1 MGGLGAPLW
10 LLLGFV
16 VAVAIAIAVGSI
28 WLGNRTL
35 PAVTRGR
42 DHNPMM
48 APFVAVVGLLY
59 GGLLGFTVVATWEQF
74 SSTQVTIVGEAS
86 ALTTM
91 YRETVAMPQP
101 EQTEL
106 QQMLRNYASAVVGPD
121 RAKPGS
127 ENIENA
133 RAAITNM
140 YRIVGGQP
148 GGTPSNAIN
157 SQFLNQLAVLASD
170 RNERIIG
177 TRPRI
182 PPLLWTALIFGGI
195 VLVTL
200 TGFLR
205 LGSNL
210 GHAVVSCTI
219 AVLLGLLLCIVFA
232 FDHSFSSG
240 HGIAA
245 VPFQHAL
252 DIFDAVDRGK

>member
-1 MGGLGAPLW
+1 MGGIGAPLW
-10 LLLGFV
+10 ILLGFV
-16 VAVAIAIAVGSI
+16 FAVAIAIAVASI

-35 PAVTRGR
+35 PPVTRGR

-59 GGLLGFTVVATWEQF
+59 GGLLGFTVVATWEQV
-74 SSTQVTIVGEAS
+74 SSTQVVIVGEAS

-101 EQTEL
+101 EQSDL
-106 QQMLRNYASAVVGPD
+106 QQLLRKYTNAVVGFD
-121 RAKPGS
+121 RNKPGDES
-127 ENIENA
+127 VETA
-133 RAAITNM
+133 RAAITSM
-140 YRIVGGQP
+140 YRIVGSQP
-148 GGTPSNAIN
+148 GSTQSSAIN
-157 SQFLNQLAVLASD
+157 TQFLGQLAVLASD
-170 RNERIIG
+170 RNERVIG

-182 PPLLWTALIFGGI
+182 PPLLWAALVFGGL
-195 VLVTL
+195 VLVAL

-210 GHAVVSCTI
+210 GHAVVSGTI

-232 FDHSFSSG
+232 FDHSFARDQ
-240 HGIAA
+240 GIAS